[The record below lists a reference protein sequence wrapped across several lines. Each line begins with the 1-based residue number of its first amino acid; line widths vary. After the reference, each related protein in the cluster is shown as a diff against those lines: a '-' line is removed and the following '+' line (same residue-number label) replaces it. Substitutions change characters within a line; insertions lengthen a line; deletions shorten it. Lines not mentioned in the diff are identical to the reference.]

1 LGGGDNFFF
10 VGEVVVLLIIC
21 AEALIQDQ
29 KMDPVFVRKGGPSFV
44 MAALVAAI
52 PIRNALRLPSEMA
65 GTPGRLRPSLTGYA
79 RP

>member
-1 LGGGDNFFF
+1 LGGGDNFFSK
-10 VGEVVVLLIIC
+10 GEVVVLLVIC

-29 KMDPVFVRKGGPSFV
+29 KMDPRLKAATSFV
-44 MAALVAAI
+44 ITALVAAI
-52 PIRNALRLPSEMA
+52 PIRNALRLPSVMA